1 MLVHFVPSQ
10 SISLVDAENSH
21 EVVISKAEEITEEKA
36 IMPTTSKNQDAGG
49 HSGDDSEYASDL
61 QKQGDNVGGNLLAR
75 FEMEG
80 FTSEPSKSPIPQ
92 AGSPQSQN
100 DNEGESGLDQ
110 QMSTSAIG
118 EGSNST
124 LLAKENQVVDEN
136 SKWVQR
142 ATWKSLVGAD
152 GRAAFSLKQV
162 TGESNNENV
171 TRKVVEEPE
180 PATTTEQAFTFNF
193 NFARTQLEAPKA
205 VWPPQNPVIAKAA
218 SGSIPSGSR
227 TEEKKED
234 SKAGVL
240 EGVDGCVFMKSTTAE
255 KDWRASKSE
264 LRMDSK
270 AKHKSAVR
278 TMKRLR
284 SSGGAR

>member
-1 MLVHFVPSQ
+1 MPPQ
-10 SISLVDAENSH
+10 SIPLVDAENSR
-21 EVVISKAEEITEEKA
+21 EVVISKAGEVTEEKA
-36 IMPTTSKNQDAGG
+36 NMPTASKNEDAGG

-75 FEMEG
+75 FETEG
-80 FTSEPSKSPIPQ
+80 ITSEPSKSPTPQ
-92 AGSPQSQN
+92 AGSPQQGHH
-100 DNEGESGLDQ
+100 DNEDKNGLDQ
-110 QMSTSAIG
+110 QMSTSEIG

-124 LLAKENQVVDEN
+124 SAAKENQVADMN

-162 TGESNNENV
+162 IGECNNENV
-171 TRKVVEEPE
+171 ARKDVEEPE

-193 NFARTQLEAPKA
+193 NFARTQLDAPKA

-218 SGSIPSGSR
+218 SGSMSSGMR

-234 SKAGVL
+234 SKA
-240 EGVDGCVFMKSTTAE
+240 GVDGCVFMKSTTAE

-278 TMKRLR
+278 TMKKLR

>member
-1 MLVHFVPSQ
+1 MPPQ
-10 SISLVDAENSH
+10 SIPLVDAENSR
-21 EVVISKAEEITEEKA
+21 EVVISKAGEITEEKA
-36 IMPTTSKNQDAGG
+36 IMPMASKSEDAGA

-75 FEMEG
+75 FETEG
-80 FTSEPSKSPIPQ
+80 ITSEPSKSPTPQ
-92 AGSPQSQN
+92 AGSPQQGQH
-100 DNEGESGLDQ
+100 DNEGENGLDQ
-110 QMSTSAIG
+110 QMSTSIIG

-124 LLAKENQVVDEN
+124 LLAKENQVANEN

-162 TGESNNENV
+162 TGELNNENA
-171 TRKVVEEPE
+171 TRKDVEELE

-193 NFARTQLEAPKA
+193 NFARTQLDAPKA

-218 SGSIPSGSR
+218 SGSTSSGTR

-240 EGVDGCVFMKSTTAE
+240 GGVDGCVFMKSTTAE

-278 TMKRLR
+278 TMKKLR